1 MAKRQ
6 DLVKGWQDIVG
17 KEWFAYAG
25 FRARPNHLPYAVY
38 WEDACEPIYA
48 DNTIWK
54 KKRTYI
60 FRLVTEDKDWDL
72 EDRIEDMMLEMEL
85 IPQKITD
92 EPYSTEKVHV
102 VEWQVVMVD

>member
-1 MAKRQ
+1 M
-6 DLVKGWQDIVG
+6 
-17 KEWFAYAG
+17 
-25 FRARPNHLPYAVY
+25 
-38 WEDACEPIYA
+38 
-48 DNTIWK
+48 
-54 KKRTYI
+54 
-60 FRLVTEDKDWDL
+60 